1 MKPVVLLANEILLRA
16 EDNSYI
22 DEWNRL
28 TDQHEQLRTR
38 KEELMAEDDNLEN
51 SSKALKGKFDANK
64 EKRVELSAK
73 SRELEKM
80 AASIR

>member
-1 MKPVVLLANEILLRA
+1 MNPVVLLANEILRA

-22 DEWNRL
+22 DEWNHL

-38 KEELMAEDDNLEN
+38 KEELMAEDDNLEK

-64 EKRVELSAK
+64 EKRVELN
-73 SRELEKM
+73 
-80 AASIR
+80 SIYLY